1 MNKLTIR
8 PLVQNDFPQW
18 LPLWDGNNMD
28 QRNEDVT
35 TETWSRLLDPK
46 YPVHG
51 LCAMQDDK
59 MLGFVHYVIHP
70 TTGSIEPVCYMQD
83 VYVDPEQ
90 RRKGI
95 ARALVEEVA
104 KVKTRENWARIYWLA
119 EGDNEAA
126 QELYKDIGVK
136 LSFTL
141 HVLI

>member
-35 TETWSRLLDPK
+35 TETWSRLLDPA

-51 LCAMQDDK
+51 LCAMQEDK

-83 VYVDPEQ
+83 VYVDPVQ

-104 KVKTRENWARIYWLA
+104 KVKERENWARIYWLA
-119 EGDNEAA
+119 EGDNEVA

-136 LSFTL
+136 LNFTL